1 MMKRN
6 FSLISAQQ
14 APTPETARQACVLVP
29 GTVQTALITP
39 QEITAMKPLMIR

>member
-14 APTPETARQACVLVP
+14 APTPVTARQACVLVP
-29 GTVQTALITP
+29 GTSQTALMTP
-39 QEITAMKPLMIR
+39 HETIAMMVLMIR